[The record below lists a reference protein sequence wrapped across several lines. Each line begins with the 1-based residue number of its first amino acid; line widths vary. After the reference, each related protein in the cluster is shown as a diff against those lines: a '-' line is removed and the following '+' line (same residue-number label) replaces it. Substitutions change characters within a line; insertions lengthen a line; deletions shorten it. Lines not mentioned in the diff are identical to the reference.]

1 GYELRGRE
9 FESLQAHHLHYQ
21 CIKSNKEHPKSI
33 ACLLTFGGFFVLVDS
48 IAMVLN
54 ISHSFMI
61 NPSIT
66 VQ

>member
-1 GYELRGRE
+1 
-9 FESLQAHHLHYQ
+9 LHYQ
-21 CIKSNKEHPKSI
+21 CVKSNKEHPKSI
-33 ACLLTFGGFFVLVDS
+33 ACLLTFGGFFALVDS

-61 NPSIT
+61 NPLIT